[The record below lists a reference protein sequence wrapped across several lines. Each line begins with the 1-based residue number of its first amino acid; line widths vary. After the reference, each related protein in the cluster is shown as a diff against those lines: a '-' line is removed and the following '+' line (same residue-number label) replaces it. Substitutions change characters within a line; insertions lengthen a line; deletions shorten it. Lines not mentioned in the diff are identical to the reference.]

1 MHPMAMHAG
10 QHQTGFMRS
19 ELWANVHAER
29 AALVK
34 DLTGYGHLDWDTP
47 SLCAG
52 WDVRDVVVH
61 LAATA
66 TLSLAKFARE
76 LVVAGFRPN
85 RIAEKQ
91 IHAGRRS
98 SPAQAIEALRSATYA
113 TASPP
118 QPTITRVIE
127 IVVHGE
133 DIRRP
138 LRIAHTYGTTHIAD
152 ALSYLSRDHR
162 FGAKTLIHGLQ
173 LRATDA
179 DIVIGQGETVEGPAV
194 SLLVA
199 ASGRRAALE
208 DLRGTGCQ
216 FLSQRMK

>member
-1 MHPMAMHAG
+1 MCADWHDTVA
-10 QHQTGFMRS
+10 MRS

-29 AALVK
+29 AALVQ
-34 DLTGYGHLDWDTP
+34 DLTGQEQLDWATP

-66 TLSLAKFARE
+66 TLSLSKFAAE
-76 LVVAGFRPN
+76 LVTTGFRPN
-85 RIAEKQ
+85 RIADKQ
-91 IHAGRRS
+91 IHAGRQRS
-98 SPAQAIEALRSATYA
+98 ALEALDALRSAIYA

-133 DIRRP
+133 DVRRP
-138 LRIAHTYGTTHIAD
+138 LQIRHAYDTAHISD

-162 FGAKTLIHGLQ
+162 FGAKTLVRGLH
-173 LRATDA
+173 LSATDA
-179 DIVIGQGETVEGPAV
+179 DIAIGHGERVEGPAV
-194 SLLVA
+194 SLLLA

-208 DLRGTGCQ
+208 ELSGPGCQ
-216 FLSQRMK
+216 LLTQRMG

>member
-1 MHPMAMHAG
+1 MAMHADR
-10 QHQTGFMRS
+10 HQTGVMRS

-34 DLTGYGHLDWDTP
+34 DLTGYEHLDWATP

-52 WDVRDVVVH
+52 WDIRDVLVH

-66 TLSLAKFARE
+66 TLSLSKFAIE
-76 LVVAGFRPN
+76 LAISGFRPN
-85 RIAEKQ
+85 RVAEKQ
-91 IHAGRRS
+91 INAGRRL
-98 SPAQAIEALRSATYA
+98 SPEQALDALRSATYA

-118 QPTITRVIE
+118 QPTITRLIE

-138 LRIAHTYGTTHIAD
+138 LQILHAYDTTHIAY

-162 FGAKTLIHGLQ
+162 FGAKTLTRGLQ
-173 LRATDA
+173 LCATDV
-179 DIVIGQGETVEGPAV
+179 DITIGHGERVDGPAAT
-194 SLLVA
+194 LLLA
-199 ASGRRAALE
+199 ASGRRAAVD
-208 DLRGTGCQ
+208 DLAGPGTKLLG
-216 FLSQRMK
+216 QRIR

>member
-1 MHPMAMHAG
+1 METREHP
-10 QHQTGFMRS
+10 HQTVGMRS
-19 ELWANVHAER
+19 KLWANVHAER
-29 AALVK
+29 ASLVR
-34 DLTGYGHLDWDTP
+34 DLTDQQHLDWATP

-52 WDVRDVVVH
+52 WDVRDVVAH

-66 TLSLAKFARE
+66 TLSLSKFAAE
-76 LVVAGFRPN
+76 LVAAGFRPN

-91 IHAGRRS
+91 INAGRQRTGQH
-98 SPAQAIEALRSATYA
+98 ALDALRSAIHA

-138 LRIAHTYGTTHIAD
+138 LQIGHAYDTTHVAD

-162 FGAKTLIHGLQ
+162 FGAKTLIQGLH
-173 LRATDA
+173 LSATDA
-179 DIVIGQGETVEGPAV
+179 DIAIGQGERVEGTAV
-194 SLLVA
+194 SLLLA
-199 ASGRRAALE
+199 ASGRRAVIE
-208 DLRGTGCQ
+208 DLSGPGCR
-216 FLSQRMK
+216 LLEQRMT

>member
-1 MHPMAMHAG
+1 MSR
-10 QHQTGFMRS
+10 HQTGIVQA
-19 ELWANVHAER
+19 ELWASVHRER

-34 DLTGYGHLDWDTP
+34 DLTDCEHLDWATP

-52 WDVRDVVVH
+52 WDIRDVTAH

-66 TLSLAKFARE
+66 TLSLTKFTGE
-76 LVVAGFRPN
+76 LMAAGFRPN
-85 RIAEKQ
+85 RIVDKQ
-91 IHAGRRS
+91 IRAGRQRS
-98 SPAQAIEALRSATYA
+98 ASQTLQALRAATFA

-138 LRIAHTYGTTHIAD
+138 LQIAHHYDTTHITD
-152 ALSYLSRDHR
+152 ALRYLSRDHI

-173 LRATDA
+173 LCATDA
-179 DIVIGQGETVEGPAV
+179 DIALGSGPRVEGPAV
-194 SLLVA
+194 ALLLA
-199 ASGRRAALE
+199 ASGRLAAIDELAGPGCLL
-208 DLRGTGCQ
+208 LR
-216 FLSQRMK
+216 QRMT